1 MMPFLIGL
9 CIFVSVMIVKTL
21 VNGGRSEED
30 EHFSDNSRTPAD
42 GEKDFY
48 QMMEATR
55 KREEEKQRQQRS
67 IIIKNS
73 KVYLVKG
80 GSDEW
85 E

>member
-9 CIFVSVMIVKTL
+9 CIFVSVMIVKAM
-21 VNGGRSEED
+21 VGGGRSRED
-30 EHFSDNSRTPAD
+30 EHFSGNSKVLTC

-55 KREEEKQRQQRS
+55 KREEEKQRQQHS
-67 IIIKNS
+67 IIIKDS
-73 KVYLVKG
+73 KVYLVRG